1 MGNDHSTRNHYRSR
15 KEKSEEDV
23 ENSRTSLVSGEKR
36 GRLRSK
42 SWIANEHFLAC
53 NPSYLMSF
61 LDVQELARMEQVC
74 SFNLTFLLRYT
85 HPLTNKKIYMYA
97 FRRVDCSVVWKN
109 PCLFLKWQHGYIV

>member
-61 LDVQELARMEQVC
+61 LDVQELSRMEQVC
-74 SFNLTFLLRYT
+74 SFHLRFLLRYV
-85 HPLTNKKIYMYA
+85 HPLTHKKNT
-97 FRRVDCSVVWKN
+97 RSPHTDVSTV
-109 PCLFLKWQHGYIV
+109 Q